1 MDNQVIQLKQTDG
14 YVNPNPETG
23 QPLNGDY
30 NINLQQKIIVEQ
42 GDTIAVKNS
51 FIDTEATNSAEVNV
65 PPNTT
70 ITTRNYLYV
79 NDVLTDGGL
88 AVNLDNSNRT
98 NFTGEPFI
106 ACRKLAGSGTEAGRV
121 DTIEIQIEEGN
132 NLDQN
137 GTLVYNYTDVE
148 GNPATYTGSYHI
160 DSDDTEPKF
169 VPIGKEI
176 IFIVA
181 DGITFDTSNYFRFDV
196 MPPRDVDLRFNGQ
209 NGLEDYPGPE
219 EEVQD
224 VYEPIIL
231 SNTIAVPAGNYDPNS
246 LITELNTKTQLN
258 TPDNTRLLNTPY
270 LCATNGDNP
279 AKIITPDS
287 SIGTQEV
294 FFFNFTG
301 TDAFKLNGTVNQ
313 IYVGTDNF
321 AFGYEEA
328 QSQFTIDYIHFP
340 YINNADGTRVVALF
354 KKTDNGN
361 NNAADYFTM
370 VSYGGIMFNNI
381 SDTNGLLSKSMNFD
395 LADLSVATTQS
406 EFLIDTVSGKCPT
419 TFRNGTQFTP
429 KLAKQIT
436 GQLVVMNTFVDTRQ
450 GQSFF
455 QVPTGANNKITQNFF
470 ASSTDTYQILAGP
483 SVIRKTFNF
492 GYFLIEVEGKFPTDV
507 HTADNTFKF
516 IKQIVGRYYENN
528 SFTQGESGQ
537 VIYTHKSSQPLI
549 LNTFRIRILNPDYT
563 VPPGLGPNSAVF
575 LEHIKAPP
583 VQAAAK

>member
-14 YVNPNPETG
+14 YVNPSPETG

-30 NINLQQKIIVEQ
+30 NINLPQKIVVEQ

-70 ITTRNYLYV
+70 ITTHNYLYV
-79 NDVLTDGGL
+79 NDVLTDNGL
-88 AVNLDNSNRT
+88 CVNLDGSNRT
-98 NFTGEPFI
+98 NFTGEPFL
-106 ACRKLAGSGTEAGRV
+106 ACTKVAGSGVQAGRV
-121 DTIEIQIEEGN
+121 NSLIISVQDSN

-137 GTLVYNYTDVE
+137 GTLVYKYTDVL
-148 GNPATYTGSYHI
+148 GNPTTYTGNYHI
-160 DSDDTEPKF
+160 SSTDTTPKD
-169 VPIGKEI
+169 VDIGKEI
-176 IFIVA
+176 IFLVA
-181 DGITFDTSNYFRFDV
+181 DGITFDTTNYFKFNV
-196 MPPRDVDLRFNGQ
+196 APPNTASLFQ
-209 NGLEDYPGPE
+209 NTDAAPIDYPGPE

-231 SNTIAVPAGNYDPNS
+231 SNTIPVPAGNYDPNS

-258 TPDNTRLLNTPY
+258 TPDSTRLMNTPY

-313 IYVGTDNF
+313 VYVGTDNF

-340 YINNADGTRVVALF
+340 YVNNSDGTRVVALF
-354 KKTDNGN
+354 KKTNNDN
-361 NNAADYFTM
+361 NNASDYFTM
-370 VSYGGIMFNNI
+370 VSYGGIMFNGI
-381 SDTNGLLSKSMNFD
+381 SDTNGLLSKSMNFN
-395 LADLSVATTQS
+395 LEDLSVATKQS
-406 EFLIDTVSGKCPT
+406 EFTIDTVVGKCPT
-419 TFRNGTQFTP
+419 TTRNGDFFRPQ
-429 KLAKQIT
+429 LAQQIT
-436 GQLVVMNTFVDTRQ
+436 GQLVVMNSFVDTRQ
-450 GQSFF
+450 NQNFF
-455 QVPTGANNKITQNFF
+455 QIPTGSNNQITQNFF

-483 SVIRKTFNF
+483 SIIRKTFNF

-507 HTADNTFKF
+507 HTPENTFKF

-537 VIYTHKSSQPLI
+537 VIYTHKSSEPLL
-549 LNTFRIRILNPDYT
+549 LNSFRIRILNPDYT

-575 LEHIKAPP
+575 LEHIKAPA